1 MESSLDDAV
10 LQAEVA
16 AAMADKD
23 AMAYDK
29 DPEEAEDLE
38 DLVNCCLL
46 ATQGTFE
53 TSLLQSR
60 TALFVVYMMR
70 YFSACVH
77 DHLL

>member
-1 MESSLDDAV
+1 MDDAA

-29 DPEEAEDLE
+29 DPEEEDLE
-38 DLVNCCLL
+38 DLVNCCLQ